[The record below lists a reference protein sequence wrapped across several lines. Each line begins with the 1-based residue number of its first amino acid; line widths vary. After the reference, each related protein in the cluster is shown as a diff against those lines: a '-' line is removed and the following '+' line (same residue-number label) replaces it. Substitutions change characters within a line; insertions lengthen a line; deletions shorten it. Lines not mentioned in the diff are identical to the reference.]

1 MTTLTINIPE
11 SAKARIE
18 RYILSLGGEVL
29 TASKLKT
36 KLPIE
41 ELEEALLEVKA
52 MEEGTMPKRSLREAL
67 RG

>member
-18 RYILSLGGEVL
+18 KYVQSLGGEVL
-29 TASKLKT
+29 TAAKLKA

-41 ELEEALLEVKA
+41 ELEEALGEVKA
-52 MEEGTMPKRSLREAL
+52 MEEGTIPRRSLFR
-67 RG
+67 